1 MIRIMEKRAWRGFG
15 DFGLAVFWRFYE
27 ERGLQ
32 TAGSLT
38 YTTLLSLVP
47 LFTVALAVS
56 TAFPVFDDTVGALQE
71 FVLENFLPDA
81 RGIDTIADQITA
93 FTQNAGRL
101 TAIGLGFFFVT
112 AVMLMMTIDVSLN
125 RLFRVQRSRPLVQ
138 QVLIYW
144 AVLTLGPVLIGG
156 SLSMTSFAV
165 GSSLGWLQL
174 GFAADVV
181 LGVLPFIFTCAA
193 LTLLYGIV
201 PYRAV
206 KLRDALIG
214 GVVAGIAFELAKRG
228 FAIYLARF
236 PTYTLIYGAFATIPI
251 FLVWLYLSWVV
262 VLAGATLTAML
273 PAYRLAEGG
282 PLPGRDFMDALIVLS
297 VLARMQEKG
306 GPMRLAQISNQ
317 VRVVPHRCE
326 AVLERAGRLGW
337 TARTDKDGWVLARD
351 ADDLRVADLYR
362 AFAFDAE
369 AWGITDVDLSLTLRQ
384 FASKEKK

>member
-165 GSSLGWLQL
+165 GASLGWLQL

-206 KLRDALIG
+206 KPRDALIG

-228 FAIYLARF
+228 FAVYLARF

-251 FLVWLYLSWVV
+251 FLVWLYLSWAV

-273 PAYRLAEGG
+273 PAYRLAGG
-282 PLPGRDFMDALIVLS
+282 RRVPGRELAEALAVLGS
-297 VLARMQEKG
+297 LARAQSG
-306 GPMRLAQISNQ
+306 GRVMSLRRLSKQ

-326 AVLERAGRLGW
+326 AVLERA
-337 TARTDKDGWVLARD
+337 RD
-351 ADDLRVADLYR
+351 
-362 AFAFDAE
+362 
-369 AWGITDVDLSLTLRQ
+369 
-384 FASKEKK
+384 

>member
-1 MIRIMEKRAWRGFG
+1 MEKGAWRGYA
-15 DFGLAVFWRFYE
+15 DFALAVFWRFYE

-56 TAFPVFDDTVGALQE
+56 TAFPVFDAATTALQE

-81 RGIDTIADQITA
+81 RGIDTIAEQITA

-125 RLFRVQRSRPLVQ
+125 RLFRIQRSRPLLQ
-138 QVLIYW
+138 QVLMYW
-144 AVLTLGPVLIGG
+144 AILTLGPVLIGG

-165 GSSLGWLQL
+165 GASLGWLKL
-174 GFAADVV
+174 GFVADLV
-181 LGVLPFIFTCAA
+181 LGVLPFVFTCAA

-206 KLRDALIG
+206 KPRDALIG
-214 GVVAGIAFELAKRG
+214 GVVAGIAFEIVKRG

-251 FLVWLYLSWVV
+251 FLVWLYVSWVV

-273 PAYRLAEGG
+273 PAYRLAEGK
-282 PLPGRDFMDALIVLS
+282 PLPGRDFMDALAVFS
-297 VLARMQEKG
+297 VLARAQEKG
-306 GPMRLAQISNQ
+306 GPIRITQISNQ

-326 AVLERAGRLGW
+326 AVLERAARLGW
-337 TARTDKDGWVLARD
+337 TARTEKDSWVLARD
-351 ADDLRVADLYR
+351 ADDLRVADIYR
-362 AFAFDAE
+362 TFAFDAH
-369 AWGITDVDLSLTLRQ
+369 AWGIADADLKRTLRDY
-384 FASKEKK
+384 AHKEKD